1 MENLILRLGRPRRI
15 RRPAKHALARPRTWC
30 GPGQAPASA
39 QRLTRGSRTT
49 ERQTGE
55 EERTAA
61 WLVVGDS
68 SGEAIGAN
76 VFTSPMHT

>member
-1 MENLILRLGRPRRI
+1 MENLILWLGRPGRI
-15 RRPAKHALARPRTWC
+15 RRPAKHALAWPRTQR
-30 GPGQAPASA
+30 GLGQAPASA
-39 QRLTRGSRTT
+39 QRLTRGSHTT

-61 WLVVGDS
+61 WLVAGDS

-76 VFTSPMHT
+76 VFTSPVRT

>member
-1 MENLILRLGRPRRI
+1 MKKNKQNKNENLTLLLGRPEST
-15 RRPAKHALARPRTWC
+15 RRPAKHTPAYASAAQKRR

-39 QRLTRGSRTT
+39 RQLTSGARTT

-61 WLVVGDS
+61 
-68 SGEAIGAN
+68 
-76 VFTSPMHT
+76 